1 IPVFFFL
8 VVIWSCDKYPGPY
21 HDVDKG
27 LLVLYHLVAEKHIH
41 QLDCIAVDG
50 GYTQYIKKVV
60 EDTDLSKKNFC
71 YPICKSCGKDLAQ
84 DEANYNKIF
93 GSFWSQIE
101 ATFGELGAIFEKH
114 NNRTPVLVTKIATYN
129 LQVSNVKKMVAML
142 ALEAYPIHSAWMRD
156 GFDFP

>member
-1 IPVFFFL
+1 MTFMWGKVKQGMYSYKLKKSGVRTQVCTDCNGMAIL
-8 VVIWSCDKYPGPY
+8 VSKSLPCKENNDGSMLIGMKI
-21 HDVDKG
+21 
-27 LLVLYHLVAEKHIH
+27 EKHIH

-129 LQVSNVKKMVAML
+129 LQL
-142 ALEAYPIHSAWMRD
+142 
-156 GFDFP
+156 